1 MGIVELF
8 EIGIFT
14 ALWNWSNPILT
25 ILVYCCIAIGL
36 LIQLVLLKKCRKSP
50 KCWTLIGLC
59 GVGIVASECAW
70 QVITGW
76 ERLSIDIIYGMI
88 ICMMVGAGLAVA
100 ISLIHNTRK

>member
-25 ILVYCCIAIGL
+25 ILVYCCVATGL
-36 LIQLVLLKKCRKSP
+36 LIQFVLLKKCHKSP
-50 KCWTLIGLC
+50 KRWTLIGLC

>member
-25 ILVYCCIAIGL
+25 ILVYCCVATGL
-36 LIQLVLLKKCRKSP
+36 LIQFVLLKKCRKSSMR
-50 KCWTLIGLC
+50 WSLIVLC
-59 GVGIVASECAW
+59 GVGIVASDCAW

-76 ERLSIDIIYGMI
+76 ERLGIDIIYGMI
-88 ICMMVGAGLAVA
+88 ICLMVGAGLAVA